1 MNFSEPEHVQQLRDT
16 LVRFVDRELPRHTA
30 MEWDRDD
37 VMPREFIKK
46 LADLGL
52 TGMTIPEEYGGYGRD
67 IHATMAAIE
76 ELSKRSL
83 GAAGFLIS
91 AACYGGMNIVE
102 SGSDEQ
108 KAELLPKIVNG
119 DLLFSYGLTEPDVG
133 ADLASVRTRA
143 RREGDKLIING
154 AKRFCTGAVFAD
166 YIFTL
171 CRTAEDLPRYK
182 NLNMVLVPK
191 NTPGITITPMDAI
204 SQRGMGTTDVT
215 FEDVEVPVNH
225 ILGGESNWNQG
236 WSLLAGPT
244 LDIEKLEVAAMALG
258 NAEAALADAW
268 QYSQDRIQF
277 GVPICAHQSVRHK
290 LAKAKAAL
298 LAARLTLYH
307 AADLADRHL
316 PCGVE
321 TSIAKYFVAEQAQ
334 EVVLA
339 CQRIMGAYGCVNGEG
354 GDMFRYVR
362 ESLVIPIAGGSSDIQ
377 LNNIANRLGLPR
389 K

>member
-16 LVRFVDRELPRHTA
+16 LVRFVDKELPRRTA

-37 VMPREFIKK
+37 AMPRDFIKK

-119 DLLFSYGLTEPDVG
+119 ELLFSYGLTEPDVG
-133 ADLASVRTRA
+133 ADLASVKTRA
-143 RREGDKLIING
+143 RREGGKLVING

-171 CRTAEDLPRYK
+171 CRTEEDLPRYK

-191 NTPGITITPMDAI
+191 NAPGMTITPMDAI
-204 SQRGMGTTDVT
+204 SQRGMGTTDVI

-268 QYSQDRIQF
+268 QYSQDRVQF
-277 GVPICAHQSVRHK
+277 GVPICVHQSVRHK
-290 LAKAKAAL
+290 LAKAKAGL

-307 AADLADRHL
+307 AADLADQNK
-316 PCGVE
+316 PCSVE
-321 TSIAKYFVAEQAQ
+321 TSIAKYFVGEQAQ